1 MSTRRVILV
10 VLATLVI
17 FAAGVITGRLPVRQ
31 TTRPLATPLPAH
43 QMFPAR
49 FEALRRVTDQLQDL
63 TPDQRTEI
71 DRIIRD
77 GRERIADFFVLFEP
91 DIQDVFRKMRE
102 DIRGQLTP
110 EQRQRME
117 ELMRQRSRRPEPP
130 FQARKGFRGDST
142 N

>member
-17 FAAGVITGRLPVRQ
+17 FAAGVMTGGLLVRQ
-31 TTRPLATPLPAH
+31 TTRSVAPPPAH

-49 FEALRRVTDQLQDL
+49 FEALRRVTDQLQGL
-63 TPDQRTEI
+63 TPDQRAQI

-91 DIQDVFRKMRE
+91 DIQDVFRQMRE

-117 ELMRQRSRRPEPP
+117 ELMRQRPRRPEPP
-130 FQARKGFRGDST
+130 FQARKGLRGDST